1 MINNSLVIFF
11 ELGSKK
17 ASSVNQEI
25 PDVFIQY
32 LDSVLGTDKDK
43 FLSGL
48 NFDKHTTLRVN
59 TLKIE
64 KEYLKTRLT
73 ESGFELDDIGFADA
87 LLVRNEP
94 TLLSKTIE
102 HFLGLVY
109 IQSIASMIPPLVLDP
124 KENEMIL
131 DISAAPG
138 SKTTQIGQMM
148 KNRGVLVANDWD
160 GKRIKTLSH
169 NLDRMGLINAAMVN
183 MGGERIGNLLPETFD
198 KILVDAPCSALGVI
212 HKAPQAVANLNYLQK
227 FAFIQEQLL
236 VSAIKAA
243 KFGGTIVYSTCTVA
257 PEENEKLVNGIL
269 SRYPVELED
278 IVLPDTLSFMP
289 GITRYNGET
298 YHASLSKTVRILPSE
313 INPEGFFIAK
323 LKKTASVG
331 TPEGKEPFNNKK
343 VRFEFSSPRHEG
355 IKRLAQY
362 FERTFGIDPA
372 FWDSFLFVIKD
383 DEILITSKE
392 WQGKEEILNRIYTHR
407 VGTRLARTRRA
418 DEWKLSTN
426 TAQLFSYAISKNK
439 IDLTDPKEIETFV
452 EAGTIRRPFEV
463 EKGGVVVSANGYT
476 LGCGVIHQGN
486 LKSQMPKSRT
496 VISVDIY

>member
-1 MINNSLVIFF
+1 MNI
-11 ELGSKK
+11 
-17 ASSVNQEI
+17 EI
-25 PDVFIQY
+25 PVVFIQY
-32 LDSVLGTDKDK
+32 LDSVLGSDKEK

-48 NFDKHTTLRVN
+48 NFSKRTTFRAN
-59 TLKIE
+59 TLKIS
-64 KEYLKTRLT
+64 KEELIRRL
-73 ESGFELDDIGFADA
+73 SQNGFHLQDIGFADA
-87 LLVRNEP
+87 VVVESEP
-94 TLLSKTIE
+94 SLLSKTIE
-102 HFLGLVY
+102 HFLGLLY
-109 IQSIASMIPPLVLDP
+109 IQSIASMIPPLILDP
-124 KENEMIL
+124 QENEKIL

-148 KNRGVLVANDWD
+148 HNRGVLVANDWD

-236 VSAIKAA
+236 VSAIKAV
-243 KFGGTIVYSTCTVA
+243 KVGGTIVYSTCTVA
-257 PEENEKLVNGIL
+257 PEENEKLINLIL
-269 SRYPVELED
+269 SRYPVEIGD
-278 IVLPDTLSFMP
+278 IILPRPLSFIP
-289 GITRYNGET
+289 GITSYKGET

-323 LKKTASVG
+323 LHKTDSVG
-331 TPEGKEPFNNKK
+331 IPEGKESFNNKK
-343 VRFEFSSPRHEG
+343 IQYALTNSKDQG
-355 IKRLAQY
+355 IRRMADY
-362 FERTFGIDPA
+362 FERIFGIETA
-372 FWDSFLFVIKD
+372 FWNNFRFLIKE
-383 DEILITSKE
+383 DEILVTSGE
-392 WQGKEEILNRIYTHR
+392 WGGNEEMLNRIYTHR
-407 VGTRLARTRRA
+407 IGTRLARTRRD

-426 TAQLFSYAISKNK
+426 AAQLFSNAITKNK

-452 EAGTIRRPFEV
+452 EAGTIRRAFDID
-463 EKGGVVVSANGYT
+463 KGGVVVTANGYT

-496 VISVDIY
+496 VMTVDFY